1 MRRKKFETM
10 IFEHYQNLVPDVS
23 KKIDLQSIDIIEPQL
38 RNRFSLKSL
47 FTVSRLLRTSLLA
60 FLVII
65 SYSLFFKN
73 PGTIATTVFAEVHD
87 IYAFQAISSTDL
99 LVQTLA
105 EAETNPLSLSFS
117 MNLANPVSSVENELS
132 VLNKYM
138 NMMEQFLGNN
148 NGLSAEVAISTLA
161 GYEKQMTYHTVNL
174 LGETIDYIFYYNE
187 AEGTEAQI
195 ASEAFNFSDENDS
208 DITQVISGMMLIKG
222 IEYRMEGKHFTSD
235 DEETIILRSFTDNLN
250 YVTVK
255 YQIDDDGDKKFFY
268 DVVKNGIVI
277 NRSKVKVETEDD
289 KVVTELS
296 FIEGTAKGVYVF
308 KQESDGFTT
317 YISVRYEII
326 DADGL
331 KESGSIRIIAILD
344 PLTGLTSYTY
354 NVKSDDG
361 DYEDVYHG
369 DREDDMDDEDEE
381 DEQDEEDEDDSENED
396 DPDEDDEQDEE
407 DD

>member
-1 MRRKKFETM
+1 MRRKNIEKM
-10 IFEHYQNLVPDVS
+10 IFEHYRNVVPDVTHR
-23 KKIDLQSIDIIEPQL
+23 IDLQSIDIIEPHTVHKF
-38 RNRFSLKSL
+38 NLKSL

-60 FLVII
+60 FLVIM

-132 VLNKYM
+132 ILNKYM

-174 LGETIDYIFYYNE
+174 LGETIDYIFYFNE

-195 ASEAFNFSDENDS
+195 ASESFNFGDDNDA

-222 IEYRMEGKHFTSD
+222 IEYRMEGKYFTSD
-235 DEETIILRSFTDNLN
+235 DEETIIMRSFTDNLN

-277 NRSKVKVETEDD
+277 NRSKIKVETEDE
-289 KVVTELS
+289 KIVTELS

-308 KQESDGFTT
+308 KQESDGNTT
-317 YISVRYEII
+317 YISVRYEIVG
-326 DADGL
+326 ADGL
-331 KESGSIRIIAILD
+331 KESGSIRIIAVLD
-344 PLTGLTSYTY
+344 PLTGLTSYSY

-369 DREDDMDDEDEE
+369 DRDDDMDDEDDE
-381 DEQDEEDEDDSENED
+381 DDEDDSEDEED
-396 DPDEDDEQDEE
+396 SDEDDEQDEE